1 MHSPHVTFLVKD
13 KIFYPRVKSQ
23 ITVFD
28 VQEKTFNTRIKY
40 QVSLSGVQ
48 EMMQFKT
55 VFYVELQSNLLLR
68 VYTDRGTQFDNDS
81 TRLFITTNPQVYTV
95 HA

>member
-1 MHSPHVTFLVKD
+1 MHSPHVTVWVKD

-23 ITVFD
+23 ISVSG
-28 VQEKTFNTRIKY
+28 VQEKIFNTRIKY
-40 QVSLSGVQ
+40 QISLSGVQ

-55 VFYVELQSNLLLR
+55 VFYVELQSTLLLR
-68 VYTDRGTQFDNDS
+68 VYTDKGTQFDNDS
-81 TRLFITTNPQVYTV
+81 TRLFITTNPQVCTV